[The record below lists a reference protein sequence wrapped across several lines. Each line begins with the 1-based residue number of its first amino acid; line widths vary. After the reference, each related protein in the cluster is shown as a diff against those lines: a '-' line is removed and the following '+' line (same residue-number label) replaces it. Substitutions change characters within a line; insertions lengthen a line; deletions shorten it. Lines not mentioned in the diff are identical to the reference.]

1 VSTEEEEV
9 REATTS
15 EKQHLVVGLA
25 LGLTIGFVLF
35 LASSGAGSDSPAE
48 VTFEQLNLS
57 HRAIALDT
65 GNGDRVDCTVS
76 RFNEVQISG
85 SSYVYRNASCE
96 SWIQVNGS
104 TVWVPVD
111 ADFLINGTTVGFD
124 FGEEHVVCG
133 LTDEMKSKIEEQK
146 WSYGDAECGGF
157 SGSLYRKWNDAEFEN
172 FNVHKRG
179 QELLENQS
187 SS

>member
-15 EKQHLVVGLA
+15 EKQHMVVGLA

-48 VTFEQLNLS
+48 VSFDQLNLS

-76 RFNEVQISG
+76 RVNEVQISG

-104 TVWVPVD
+104 TVSVPMD

-133 LTDEMKSKIEEQK
+133 LTNEMKSKVAEQS
-146 WSYGDAECGGF
+146 WIYEDAECEAF
-157 SGSLYRKWNDAEFEN
+157 SGSLYTEWNDAGFGN
-172 FNVHKRG
+172 FNVHERG
-179 QELLENQS
+179 QELFENRS
-187 SS
+187 E